1 MTNIYCIRPK
11 GFNVGNE
18 VIHVGLQHILNT
30 AFGETVN
37 VINLPATSRW
47 EAHNKAGFS
56 PATVHEM
63 NQYGDG
69 VIVGGG
75 NLYENGELDVVPSAL
90 GTLEIPMMLF
100 SLSMGRIYN
109 RRLELVRRTDSMT
122 DDTLRVLH
130 AKADLS
136 MSRDDQT
143 YAHLK
148 SAGCES
154 TMGACPTLFVSE
166 IPQHKI
172 PQATNSADALISVRT
187 PSLMS
192 VPIDLQMR
200 VPHDI
205 RAIHDQLVELGYER
219 VKLLCHDHRDIPFA
233 ASFGD
238 IEYLYTDDVY
248 AFLSL
253 LQSTRLNVSY
263 RLHSV
268 LPCLSYGTP
277 VVKVSYDERGT
288 STLVSVGMGEWNIDM
303 TQEPSVVDAVTDR
316 INRLDELET
325 MRAGA
330 QGRWRE
336 IREIQMR
343 LMSEFA
349 GHVRRHQERNR
360 TRATV
365 PLTDTG
371 AR

>member
-1 MTNIYCIRPK
+1 
-11 GFNVGNE
+11 
-18 VIHVGLQHILNT
+18 
-30 AFGETVN
+30 
-37 VINLPATSRW
+37 
-47 EAHNKAGFS
+47 
-56 PATVHEM
+56 
-63 NQYGDG
+63 
-69 VIVGGG
+69 
-75 NLYENGELDVVPSAL
+75 
-90 GTLEIPMMLF
+90 
-100 SLSMGRIYN
+100 
-109 RRLELVRRTDSMT
+109 MT
-122 DDTLRVLH
+122 DETLRVLH

-136 MSRDDQT
+136 MSRDDET

-148 SAGCES
+148 RAGCES

-172 PQATNSADALISVRT
+172 PQATNTADALISVRT

-205 RAIHDQLVELGYER
+205 RSIYDRLIDLGYER

-253 LQSTRLNVSY
+253 LQSTRLSVSY

-288 STLVSVGMGEWNIDM
+288 STLVSVGMGDWNIDM
-303 TQEPSVVDAVTDR
+303 TQEPSVVDAVSDR
-316 INRLDELET
+316 IGRLDELVS
-325 MRAGA
+325 MRESA

-336 IREIQMR
+336 IRDVQMR

-349 GHVRRHQERNR
+349 GHGRRHQERNR
-360 TRATV
+360 TRTAG
-365 PLTDTG
+365 PLTDSG